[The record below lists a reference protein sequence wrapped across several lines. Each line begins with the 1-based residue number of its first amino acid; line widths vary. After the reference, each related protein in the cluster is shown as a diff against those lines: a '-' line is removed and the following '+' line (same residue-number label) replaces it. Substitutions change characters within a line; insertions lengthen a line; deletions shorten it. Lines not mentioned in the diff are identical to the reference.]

1 MTEQHEDPW
10 ANNGQDIPD
19 EDEFATAKTEWL
31 DLTALDGRLIVIDV
45 LRVDSKKGSDGE
57 PYPYAECNV
66 IVIDG
71 DPIPGLL
78 DTVPG
83 VSEGMHISATGV
95 IGQIRG
101 LAGTGKPFLAR
112 LDSVPSKRNKQIK
125 VMGVRKHEITEQDKA
140 AALPEWRKYRSGQFA

>member
-1 MTEQHEDPW
+1 MAENIQDPW
-10 ANNGQDIPD
+10 ATNGTDETG

-45 LRVDSKKGSDGE
+45 LSLDTKKGQDGE
-57 PYPYAECNV
+57 DYPYAECNV
-66 IVIDG
+66 IVLDG
-71 DPIPGLL
+71 EPIPGLL

-95 IGQIRG
+95 FGQIKG
-101 LAGTGKPFLAR
+101 FAGKGKPFLAR

-125 VMGVRKHEITEQDKA
+125 VMGVRKHEVTETDKA
-140 AALPEWRKYRSGQFA
+140 LALPVWRQYRSGQFA